1 MRRLSRW
8 IMTIACI
15 LIAVVGILAIIDN
28 SGRVAL
34 HFLEWAT
41 PELSIYW
48 WLVGAFAC
56 GVAVGWLG
64 AGVQVLRARAG
75 TRQLRRDLSRSQ
87 AELSRSQA
95 DLSRTKSVSTEV
107 KAVSADG

>member
-8 IMTIACI
+8 IMAIAFI
-15 LIAVVGILAIIDN
+15 LVAVIGILAIIDN
-28 SGRVAL
+28 RGRVAL

-75 TRQLRRDLSRSQ
+75 SRQLRRDLSRSQ
-87 AELSRSQA
+87 AEL
-95 DLSRTKSVSTEV
+95 LRTKSAGTEI
-107 KAVSADG
+107 KAVNADG

>member
-8 IMTIACI
+8 VMTIAFI
-15 LIAVVGILAIIDN
+15 LVAVVGILAIIDN
-28 SGRVAL
+28 RGRVAL
-34 HFLEWAT
+34 HFLDWAT

-75 TRQLRRDLSRSQ
+75 SRQLRRDLTRSQ
-87 AELSRSQA
+87 AELTRARS
-95 DLSRTKSVSTEV
+95 TSTEIN
-107 KAVSADG
+107 AANANG

>member
-1 MRRLSRW
+1 MRRLNRW
-8 IMTIACI
+8 IMTIAFI
-15 LIAVVGILAIIDN
+15 LVAVVGLLAIIDN
-28 SGRVAL
+28 TGPVAL

-64 AGVQVLRARAG
+64 GGVQVLRARAG
-75 TRQLRRDLSRSQ
+75 SRQLRRDLSRSQ
-87 AELSRSQA
+87 AELSR
-95 DLSRTKSVSTEV
+95 TKSTGTEI